1 MTRSSATTAA
11 AVRTGPEPAGWVCCP
26 DCGWLLYRK
35 RLDRNLHVCP
45 ECDHHLRLSAR
56 SRIVLLADPG
66 SFTEVAF
73 QPGAPDP
80 LAFTDLR
87 EYPERLA
94 EAARRSGES
103 EAVVVGLARIGGAE
117 TVVAVM
123 DFAFLGGSM
132 GVEVGR
138 RVSGAAELAL
148 QHGLPLVTVCASGG
162 ARMQEGVFSLFQM
175 ARVSQ
180 AFGRLREA
188 GLLSVCVLTDP
199 TYGGVSASFATLA
212 SVLVGERGAHVGF
225 AGPRVVQETIRAE
238 LPHDFQTAEF
248 LLAHGLVDRVE
259 SRADLRPLLI
269 RLLALHGADAGLGA
283 GAEPGVDAGLGTEA
297 ELDAEPVTGADSAA
311 LDGEAPG
318 GADADPWDV
327 VQKARDVDRPTTLDY
342 LHTAFDDFV
351 ELHGDRAFA
360 DDPAVVGGVAS
371 IGGRTVVVIGQ
382 EKGHTVR
389 ERVAR
394 NFGMPHPEGYRKALR
409 LLDHAETFGLP
420 VVTLVDTPGAHP
432 GPEAE
437 ERGQSHAIA
446 ETIMRSS
453 RLRVPVVSVVTGEG
467 GSGGAL
473 ALCTS
478 DRLLVLQHAYL
489 SVISPEGC
497 AAILWRTAVAAPT
510 AARAMR
516 LGAAHLRE
524 SGIATSVVPEPPG
537 GAHTDPAEAA
547 RLLRRALV
555 RELDDVCRLDV
566 ATLLDTRSRRLDRIG
581 GDDDRVLQPVEG

>member
-1 MTRSSATTAA
+1 MTRSSTTAA
-11 AVRTGPEPAGWVCCP
+11 AAPASPEQAGWVCCP

-56 SRIVLLADPG
+56 ARIVLLADPG
-66 SFTEVAF
+66 SFTETAF
-73 QPGAPDP
+73 LPGPPDP
-80 LAFTDLR
+80 LHFTDLR
-87 EYPERLA
+87 DYSDRLA
-94 EAARRSGES
+94 DAARRSGES
-103 EAVVVGLARIGGAE
+103 EAVVVGVARIGGAE

-148 QHGLPLVTVCASGG
+148 ERGLPLVTVCASGG

-238 LPHDFQTAEF
+238 LPEDFQTAEF

-259 SRADLRPLLI
+259 TRADLRPLLG
-269 RLLALHGADAGLGA
+269 RLLALHG
-283 GAEPGVDAGLGTEA
+283 
-297 ELDAEPVTGADSAA
+297 TGAPDEVPDADGSAD
-311 LDGEAPG
+311 LPDDD
-318 GADADPWDV
+318 GADADAWDV
-327 VQKARDVDRPTTLDY
+327 VQRARDVDRPTTLDY

-351 ELHGDRAFA
+351 ELHGDRSFA

-478 DRLLVLQHAYL
+478 DRLLVLQNAYL

-537 GAHTDPAEAA
+537 GAHTDPAAAA
-547 RLLRRALV
+547 RLLRQALL

-581 GDDDRVLQPVEG
+581 SDDGRALQPVEA

>member
-1 MTRSSATTAA
+1 MTRSSPTAA
-11 AVRTGPEPAGWVCCP
+11 PPAPGALEQAGWVCCP

-56 SRIVLLADPG
+56 ARIVLLTDPG
-66 SFTEVAF
+66 SFSEVAF

-80 LAFTDLR
+80 LTFTDLR
-87 EYPERLA
+87 EYPDRLA
-94 EAARRSGES
+94 DAARRSGES
-103 EAVVVGLARIGGAE
+103 EAVVVGIARIGGAE

-148 QHGLPLVTVCASGG
+148 DRGLPLVTVCASGG

-175 ARVSQ
+175 ARVSE

-188 GLLSVCVLTDP
+188 GLLSVAVLTDP

-238 LPHDFQTAEF
+238 LPADFQTAEF

-259 SRADLRPLLI
+259 TRADLRPLLV
-269 RLLALHGADAGLGA
+269 RLLALHGA
-283 GAEPGVDAGLGTEA
+283 GVRAD
-297 ELDAEPVTGADSAA
+297 ELPED
-311 LDGEAPG
+311 DGDVELPAVEE
-318 GADADPWDV
+318 DADPWDV
-327 VQKARDVDRPTTLDY
+327 VQRARVVDRPTTLDY
-342 LHTAFDDFV
+342 LRTAFDDFV

-360 DDPAVVGGVAS
+360 DDAAVVGGIAS
-371 IGGRTVVVIGQ
+371 IGGRTVVAIGH
-382 EKGHTVR
+382 EKGHSVR
-389 ERVAR
+389 DRVAR
-394 NFGMPHPEGYRKALR
+394 NFGMPHPEGYRKVLR
-409 LLDHAETFGLP
+409 LLDHAEAFGFP

-453 RLRVPVVSVVTGEG
+453 RLRVPVVAVVTGEG

-478 DRLLVLQHAYL
+478 DRLLVLQNAYL

-497 AAILWRTAVAAPT
+497 AAILWRTALAAPT

-516 LGAAHLRE
+516 LGAAHLRA

-537 GAHTDPAEAA
+537 GAHTDPAAAA
-547 RLLRRALV
+547 RLLRQALV
-555 RELDDVCRLDV
+555 RELDDVCRLDA

-581 GDDDRVLQPVEG
+581 SDDGRPLQPVEG

>member
-1 MTRSSATTAA
+1 MTRSAPTAA
-11 AVRTGPEPAGWVCCP
+11 ASVAAPEQVGWVSCP

-56 SRIVLLADPG
+56 ARIVLLTDPG
-66 SFTEVAF
+66 SFTETAF
-73 QPGAPDP
+73 PPGTPDP
-80 LAFTDLR
+80 LSFTDLR
-87 EYPERLA
+87 DYPDRLA
-94 EAARRSGES
+94 DAARRSGES
-103 EAVVVGLARIGGAE
+103 EAVVVGVARIGGVE

-148 QHGLPLVTVCASGG
+148 QRGLPLVTVCASGG

-175 ARVSQ
+175 ARVSE
-180 AFGRLREA
+180 AFGRLRES

-238 LPHDFQTAEF
+238 LPADFQTAEF

-259 SRADLRPLLI
+259 NRADLRPLLA
-269 RLLALHGADAGLGA
+269 RLLGLHGPGGPPGEAADDAGDDGSPIDVA
-283 GAEPGVDAGLGTEA
+283 VD
-297 ELDAEPVTGADSAA
+297 D
-311 LDGEAPG
+311 
-318 GADADPWDV
+318 DPWDV
-327 VQKARDVDRPTTLDY
+327 VQRARVVERPTTLDY

-360 DDPAVVGGVAS
+360 DDPAVVGGIAS

-389 ERVAR
+389 QRVAR
-394 NFGMPHPEGYRKALR
+394 NFGMPHPEGYRKAQR
-409 LLDHAETFGLP
+409 LLDHAEVFGLP

-446 ETIMRSS
+446 EIIMRSS

-478 DRLLVLQHAYL
+478 DRLLVLQNAYL

-516 LGAAHLRE
+516 LGAAHLRA

-537 GAHTDPAEAA
+537 GAHTDPAAAA

-566 ATLLDTRSRRLDRIG
+566 ATLLDTRSRRLERIG
-581 GDDDRVLQPVEG
+581 GDDRTLQPVEG